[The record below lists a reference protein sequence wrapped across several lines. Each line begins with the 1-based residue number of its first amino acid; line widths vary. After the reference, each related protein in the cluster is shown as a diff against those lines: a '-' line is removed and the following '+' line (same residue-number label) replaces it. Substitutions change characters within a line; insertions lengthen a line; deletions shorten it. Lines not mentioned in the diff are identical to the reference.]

1 MRRLRLRGL
10 GPYTNN
16 TDFQHH
22 NLWWF
27 NMSKGVIVEN
37 KYNFQRLAALTTW
50 MRFDEVFKDD
60 VWPRFATSGL
70 THAIWQPHKKVT
82 HDWLI
87 HNVGRSVHVLHK
99 IIVPSLVKASS
110 WLKQSPP
117 LLLFLRLMF
126 FPGVLDS
133 EAGNPSRA
141 SFLQL
146 SSLGK
151 CGLTAARLFAK
162 RFRYDVLNF
171 VESCTWV
178 WDCKIAWIFILCVV
192 MVLPFE

>member
-1 MRRLRLRGL
+1 M
-10 GPYTNN
+10 
-16 TDFQHH
+16 
-22 NLWWF
+22 
-27 NMSKGVIVEN
+27 
-37 KYNFQRLAALTTW
+37 W

-70 THAIWQPHKKVT
+70 IHAIWQPHKKVT

-87 HNVGRSVHVLHK
+87 HNVGRSVLVLHK
-99 IIVPSLVKASS
+99 ITVPSLVKASS
-110 WLKQSPP
+110 WLKQSPL

-133 EAGNPSRA
+133 EAGNPSWA

-162 RFRYDVLNF
+162 RFRYHVLNF

-178 WDCKIAWIFILCVV
+178 WDCKIAWIFIHYVV
-192 MVLPFE
+192 MVLPFEWFKGKCLVTTFEASNTRKTLLWYGKLYRTLSMTAVGGRCYWETTIV